1 MQLSDDELDKK
12 LKQLKRKDNELR
24 DTAKKIDIQSEKEKY
39 RKIKAE
45 VKENQAEMA
54 LLKEEKEKRQRE
66 KGKTVAEQTKEIEDA
81 KTKERARA
89 KEEEDIKARA
99 RAMQKEEQAKEE
111 AKAKEEEEEA
121 RARARARAREE
132 ELIEAR
138 KREAEKEAEP
148 ALDAEADDEAK
159 ERADDK
165 EEAVDVAAEE
175 IDYDKQIGDLEIER
189 EKLYK
194 QAKKT
199 DRKTEIDKYRQ
210 IKQALKENKKQIELL
225 EEARD
230 KEKKVSDKNA
240 NKHVLMQLQLGDVIQ
255 MHDPTNKKVNGY
267 KFFVNYIDETLMKLI
282 NLSSMTLITLKIN
295 KDKTI
300 ENDTIDL
307 ISLLYRNKTPSYARQ
322 NNLLPGTWI
331 NIYFEGDL
339 PKIETGEITNL
350 EQDMIE
356 IKLFPS
362 NNVIYLNFEYK
373 GMPENIKITIRQNMV
388 NKLQRKE
395 PGQKQ
400 PGQPEGQEQ
409 LGQEQLGQEQLGQE
423 QQGQEQEQQDTGLN
437 KEDNDERE
445 IEIEAQPVNIATT
458 LHKMILKA
466 NQVEFGKEEFGS
478 ITQFIDVDISNQRYS
493 LDAQLNDLMDDL
505 FATVPS
511 VQRKNYAV
519 LNNIHTTVERFKQ
532 LREQF
537 SMFDEYGNI
546 LYETVKKANWKPLSL
561 YFEKFDVNL
570 YWILPVVKSVKKIF
584 ITEESDNVDIDVI
597 SEEPYLSINEIVNKY
612 KSATSSEEEN
622 KYSIMF
628 KELDPIL
635 RPFEYTHHE
644 NQQDV
649 IAKKKVHTN
658 ILAIVNNNDN
668 YVSYVSRGK
677 GSTSPNGE
685 QNVIGESLYLRQQ
698 YNGVIT
704 QLHKENGSGN
714 QLIVTK
720 KPLIE
725 ADELEIKSI
734 MTFPEPVIRFSR
746 INLPGTNVLIKSN
759 LNSSFFKYWDFFTK
773 RISIQEKM
781 AHAKQEMD
789 NIKSQPLNTT
799 LGIDENETISIK
811 LLITNQQYA
820 QAQVDSKSQQLATAK
835 INLAEAESDL
845 KKADPYT
852 TQFEKKI
859 NHEISL
865 AVNTFLKKI
874 EDLKQ
879 QMTSAQTKLNKE
891 LANKISKEITV
902 MQTKLSDAEKDL
914 ADARY
919 LEEAQKKAEEN
930 NVPYSEEIKKKIQR
944 ARESTKNKLKKNVDR
959 LKQKLSAAQAEKSQ
973 ADEELA
979 SAQARDQQ
987 EEPNAKKQREKET
1000 EKQMEAQDDEYE
1012 FAKKITNYKIVSNA
1026 ELTPDEN
1033 YAKYIDA
1040 IIPNIKIIF
1049 NIMKKY
1055 INAKLSIVDVVS
1067 YLEPFLIYTDDL
1079 TYAQYKEITNYIDEQ
1094 ITDYNK
1100 SFTSNMQF
1108 FNQYIKKHQE
1118 LGLTIE
1124 QVISKILP
1132 KSKTRTE
1139 YLQTYNP
1146 LTARVTSNELL
1157 MQMTTTDFGNLF
1169 NTMNTKENMDL
1180 MFPND
1185 VTHVIENIEKQF
1197 EEEEQ
1202 KKKTPNKCASYIFA
1216 KKYYTLEELENDNGK
1231 NIYFDRQFDD
1241 TYYGILDKYEKERSK
1256 MSPEEFFIFLQG
1268 KLKSTNKLN
1277 DVDSHYLTETVI
1289 NGMRSVLDGYYA
1301 ILIIGVEY
1309 TYYIRK
1315 NNQWVITQNIDP
1327 TLITTSANIRCNLQ
1341 LNCISNINTCNNT
1354 ENAALTI
1361 KQNFIK
1367 QALGEFDEKIAI
1379 SKEAF
1384 TKMVDKKL
1392 EYYNRILPKII
1403 EIEKARFMQYNN
1415 MKYTLGMNNA
1425 DESEIIVSPHAPLLR
1440 HILGMNDTEMQQV
1453 YIIKFVKMFT
1463 EPNFTDPHWLYCKTT
1478 HVKLIPQFLHTMA
1491 FYYNTPYYQ
1500 DRIDELKLKIGK
1512 FSDDGDAWV
1521 DKHSGYVIEKI
1532 NFNVDESYE
1541 EGQQRIKRRDEM
1553 SAAADEQKSGEIKP
1567 KLNKQSQLI
1576 SNIVTTLSREMGI
1589 NIESERDFIITTV
1602 NVVIQEHL
1610 KKESE
1615 YAKMIKEKAN
1625 KGVIIASYPQY
1636 YNDSILFA
1644 TFGTFLVAVQCSI
1657 PSIQT
1662 RKTFPGCVKSFDGY
1676 PFNGESDFSA
1686 LTYISCVGYN
1696 LRSNVEPWSVLHK
1709 KKYEYVYDKTKFI
1722 LDTVL
1727 LKLSEI
1733 KRKINEKVE
1742 YLLKKP
1748 EVFISEEYS
1757 LSKWKEFLP
1766 PLVELHIKS
1775 KDTQYISDK
1784 FERDLLDNIKAGSYQ
1799 TREKLLVLE
1808 SKVIFYSLAIQEKI
1822 QDIIKKQPV
1831 LLQNF
1836 LENACCMDNKTLPMI
1851 EYFKEKDASI
1861 EMYNNNAIKLTK
1873 ILDDIY
1879 ALSKAILLSSRINSK
1894 LVQPSVL
1901 KIFNEDTIYLA
1912 FIHFC
1917 KFKTQLP
1924 MNPAFIPICK
1934 SKPAMNEKDKDNNP
1948 EIIRKLKLAGTE
1960 YLLEDF
1966 LRLLQLVNRENM
1978 VVMDLSLPVIEPLT
1992 LLREKMRFINET
2004 ENDGGIALLIEL
2016 LETENNESALDD
2028 AINALGDFLSG
2039 RVSYMKTLII
2049 EYIKE
2054 NSSGLSKKK
2063 YSGINKFIDSI
2074 MDNES
2079 SDDMDW
2085 KNSQVAFYK
2094 SYAQEISRGFPNI
2107 ILKSINYTAITI
2119 PIYWKLSQIH
2129 TRDIQEF
2136 VQKYYSQLGEF
2147 YEDATVTNILN
2158 EIKESCDNLLMA
2170 INEIRYFTSSK
2181 ERLTDRLVELLIQYF
2196 FLKIIMKYID
2206 LSKDSNN
2213 VFHKKEGADEASDDE
2228 EREKEYEVQTRYDE
2242 ITIDVNQ
2249 KILKEKVAKLLIV
2262 YINIMMTDKND
2273 NEFSYEDVTNMVF
2286 KIKQREKNDLTDKL
2300 KLKTDDER
2308 AVDTLF
2314 KKYKL
2319 GDWNKGMQKALTEY
2333 VAEDYDNT
2341 LEETEK
2347 YQRYEKELIHREKHG
2362 TNYNVNDDVDEY
2374 IEDQQMEEDI
2384 DNENRDMA
2392 HMNEDYMDGDY
2403 YGDEVGETMD
2413 EYD

>member
-1 MQLSDDELDKK
+1 MELSDNELDKK
-12 LKQLKRKDNELR
+12 LKQLKKKDNELR
-24 DTAKKIDIQSEKEKY
+24 ETAKKIDIQTEKDKY

-45 VKENQAEMA
+45 VKEIQAEIT

-81 KTKERARA
+81 KTKERERA
-89 KEEEDIKARA
+89 KEEEAIKARA
-99 RAMQKEEQAKEE
+99 RAMQEEEQAKEE
-111 AKAKEEEEEA
+111 ANAKKEEEEA
-121 RARARARAREE
+121 RARARIRAREE
-132 ELIEAR
+132 EIMEAR
-138 KREAEKEAEP
+138 KREAEKEVQLNAE
-148 ALDAEADDEAK
+148 
-159 ERADDK
+159 
-165 EEAVDVAAEE
+165 EEEIQLNAQEEPDNKEE
-175 IDYDKQIGDLEIER
+175 IDYDKQIEDLEIER

-225 EEARD
+225 EETRD
-230 KEKKVSDKNA
+230 KGTKDA
-240 NKHVLMQLQLGDVIQ
+240 TKHVLMQLQLGDVIQ
-255 MHDPTNKKVNGY
+255 IHDPTNKKLNGY
-267 KFFVNYIDETLMKLI
+267 KFFVNYIDDSLMKLI

-300 ENDTIDL
+300 ENDSIDL

-373 GMPENIKITIRQNMV
+373 GMPENVKITIRQNMV
-388 NKLQRKE
+388 NKTGQLQLQRKE
-395 PGQKQ
+395 SVQ
-400 PGQPEGQEQ
+400 PGQDQGQD
-409 LGQEQLGQEQLGQE
+409 
-423 QQGQEQEQQDTGLN
+423 QGQEDQDQGQQQEEGKEKDPGLN
-437 KEDNDERE
+437 KEDIDERE
-445 IEIEAQPVNIATT
+445 IEIDAQQQPANIATT

-532 LREQF
+532 LRHQF

-546 LYETVKKANWKPLSL
+546 LYETVKKANWKPLSV
-561 YFEKFDVNL
+561 YFEKFDINL
-570 YWILPVVKSVKKIF
+570 YWILPVVKSIKKIY
-584 ITEESDNVDIDVI
+584 IIEESDNIDVDVI
-597 SEEPYLSINEIVNKY
+597 SEEPYESINEIVNKY

-644 NQQDV
+644 NQQDI
-649 IAKKKVHTN
+649 IAKKKVHAN
-658 ILAIVNNNDN
+658 ILAMVNNNDN
-668 YVSYVSRGK
+668 YISYVSQGK

-685 QNVIGESLYLRQQ
+685 QNVIAESKYLRQQ
-698 YNGVIT
+698 YNSVIT

-714 QLIVTK
+714 KLIVTK
-720 KPLIE
+720 KTLID

-759 LNSSFFKYWDFFTK
+759 LNSSFFKYWEFFIK

-781 AHAKQEMD
+781 AQSNPEID
-789 NIKSQPLNTT
+789 NIKAQPLNTT
-799 LGIDENETISIK
+799 LGIDQNGTISIK

-820 QAQVDSKSQQLATAK
+820 QAQVDSKSQELATAK
-835 INLAEAESDL
+835 INLAESESDL

-852 TQFEKKI
+852 THFEKKI
-859 NHEISL
+859 NHEIALS
-865 AVNTFLKKI
+865 VNAFLKKI
-874 EDLKQ
+874 EDLNQ
-879 QMTSAQTKLNKE
+879 QLTSAQTKLNKE
-891 LANKISKEITV
+891 LANKISKELTV
-902 MQTKLSDAEKDL
+902 TQTKLSDAEKDL
-914 ADARY
+914 ADAKY
-919 LEEAQKKAEEN
+919 LEEAQKNAEETN
-930 NVPYSEEIKKKIQR
+930 IPYSEEIKKKIQR
-944 ARESTKNKLKKNVDR
+944 ARESTKNKLKKKVDK
-959 LKQKLSAAQAEKSQ
+959 LKQKLSAAQEEKSQ

-979 SAQARDQQ
+979 AARARDIDQQ
-987 EEPNAKKQREKET
+987 EDPTAKKQPNTEKQT
-1000 EKQMEAQDDEYE
+1000 EKQMETQDDEYE
-1012 FAKKITNYKIVSNA
+1012 FAKKITNYKIVPTA
-1026 ELTPDEN
+1026 GLTPDEN
-1033 YAKYIDA
+1033 YNKYIDA

-1049 NIMKKY
+1049 NVMKKY

-1100 SFTSNMQF
+1100 SFASNMQF
-1108 FNQYIKKHQE
+1108 FNQYIKKRQE
-1118 LGLTIE
+1118 MGISIE
-1124 QVISKILP
+1124 QVISQILP

-1139 YLQTYNP
+1139 YLKTYNP
-1146 LTARVTSNELL
+1146 VTSQVTSNELL
-1157 MQMTTTDFGNLF
+1157 MQLTTTDFGNLF
-1169 NTMNTKENMDL
+1169 NTINTKENLDL

-1185 VTHVIENIEKQF
+1185 MTHLIENIEKQF

-1202 KKKTPNKCASYIFA
+1202 KNKTPNKCKPYIFA
-1216 KKYYTLEELENDNGK
+1216 KKYYTVEELENDNGK

-1241 TYYGILDKYEKERSK
+1241 TYYGILDKYEKERAK
-1256 MSPEEFFIFLQG
+1256 MQPEEFFVFLQG

-1277 DVDSHYLTETVI
+1277 DVDSHYLTETVL
-1289 NGMRSVLDGYYA
+1289 NGMRSVLDGHYA

-1315 NNQWVITQNIDP
+1315 NNQWVITKNIDP
-1327 TLITTSANIRCNLQ
+1327 TLITTSDNIRCNLQ
-1341 LNCISNINTCNNT
+1341 LNCISNINTCKNT

-1425 DESEIIVSPHAPLLR
+1425 DETEIIVSPHAPLLR
-1440 HILGMNDTEMQQV
+1440 HILGMNDVEMQQV

-1491 FYYNTPYYQ
+1491 YYYNTPYYQ
-1500 DRIDELKLKIGK
+1500 DQVDSLKLSIGK
-1512 FSDDGDAWV
+1512 YSDDGDAWV
-1521 DKHSGYVIEKI
+1521 DKYSGYVIEKI

-1541 EGQQRIKRRDEM
+1541 EGQQRIRRRDEM
-1553 SAAADEQKSGEIKP
+1553 AAAEEQKSGEIKP

-1589 NIESERDFIITTV
+1589 NVEPERDFIITTV

-1625 KGVIIASYPQY
+1625 KGIVISSYTQY

-1742 YLLKKP
+1742 YLLKRP

-1757 LSKWKEFLP
+1757 LTKWKEFLP
-1766 PLVELHIKS
+1766 PLVELRIKS

-1784 FERDLLDNIKAGSYQ
+1784 FERGLLDDIKAGSYQ
-1799 TREKLLVLE
+1799 TREKILVLE

-1836 LENACCMDNKTLPMI
+1836 LENACCMDNKTSPMI
-1851 EYFKEKDASI
+1851 DYFKEKDGSI
-1861 EMYNNNAIKLTK
+1861 EMYNNNVIKLTK
-1873 ILDDIY
+1873 ILYDIY
-1879 ALSKAILLSSRINSK
+1879 ALSTAILLSSRINSK
-1894 LVQPSVL
+1894 LLQPSVL

-2181 ERLTDRLVELLIQYF
+2181 DRLTDRLVELLIQYF
-2196 FLKIIMKYID
+2196 FLKIFMKYID

-2213 VFHKKEGADEASDDE
+2213 VFYKKEGNEDDEGNDDASDQSSD

-2262 YINIMMTDKND
+2262 YINIMITDKND
-2273 NEFSYEDVTNMVF
+2273 TEFSYEDVTNMVF